1 MAVGPVRPVGF
12 SGVQAGRA
20 RRGAGGFALPDSAR
34 DAATTTGVAAPPALG
49 GLLALQE
56 SGGADRT
63 ELVQDRARRRA
74 SQALDELRGLQ
85 LDLLRETLGEP
96 GADAQ
101 RLARLEA
108 LAAPVEPGLAPE
120 LGALLAEI
128 RLRARLELARRS
140 VARRS
145 SN

>member
-12 SGVQAGRA
+12 SGVQAA
-20 RRGAGGFALPDSAR
+20 RPRRSAGGFALPDAGG
-34 DAATTTGVAAPPALG
+34 DATATAGVAAPPAMG

-56 SGGADRT
+56 SGAPERP
-63 ELVQDRARRRA
+63 EAVADRARRRA

-85 LDLLRETLGEP
+85 LDLLREDP
-96 GADAQ
+96 RDAG

-108 LAAPVEPGLAPE
+108 LAAAPEAGLAPE
-120 LGALLAEI
+120 LGALLAEV
-128 RLRARLELARRS
+128 RLRARLELARRT
-140 VARRS
+140 VAVRS